1 MPISGITFRPIVESQ
16 LLPEAH
22 IYHVIL
28 FPGSSCLFVDVC
40 LNKIIRYDL
49 KHPKSTSVIIFPIL
63 QLGARVSTDSA
74 A

>member
-1 MPISGITFRPIVESQ
+1 MPRD
-16 LLPEAH
+16 
-22 IYHVIL
+22 L

-49 KHPKSTSVIIFPIL
+49 KHPKSTSVVIFPIL